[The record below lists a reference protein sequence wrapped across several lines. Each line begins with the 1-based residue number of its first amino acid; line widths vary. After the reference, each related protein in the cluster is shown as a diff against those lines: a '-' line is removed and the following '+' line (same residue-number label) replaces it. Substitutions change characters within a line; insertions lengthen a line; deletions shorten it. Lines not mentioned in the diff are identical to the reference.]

1 MVGTK
6 TRRQSRNKTLS
17 IPQLRKSFH
26 AVESFLSRK
35 LQNGSEKTDD
45 IVKSFRK
52 EWQRHFRKNLSV
64 NAARSYIT
72 HMSEKKQ
79 RGGSSSQLMGSP
91 LDHTTQPGV
100 YGPYGNFLDYVNKG
114 FHVAVPEP
122 GIQQEC
128 GVKDF
133 TPSISPT
140 ISQRAGGRRGFR
152 DLRKTRR
159 GGRRH
164 RQSGG
169 LNPLTGAPFAAE
181 FRPFVAQNPVT
192 FQASLQNS
200 FKAMPAGP
208 SADPVD
214 PAFAYKMPAFM
225 GKIPGADI
233 AGLDRDLLKD
243 VSVPY

>member
-1 MVGTK
+1 M
-6 TRRQSRNKTLS
+6 S

-26 AVESFLSRK
+26 AVESFLSTK
-35 LQNGSEKTDD
+35 LQRGTEKTED

-52 EWQRHFRKNLSV
+52 EWERHFRKSLSV
-64 NAARSYIT
+64 NAARSYIN
-72 HMSEKKQ
+72 HMREKKQ
-79 RGGSSSQLMGSP
+79 RGGSSGGGSGSQLMGAP

-128 GVKDF
+128 GVKDI
-133 TPSISPT
+133 TPVITTS
-140 ISQRAGGRRGFR
+140 ISQRAGGRRSSR
-152 DLRKTRR
+152 QTRR
-159 GGRRH
+159 TKRNQR
-164 RQSGG
+164 GG

-200 FKAMPAGP
+200 FKAMPAPP
-208 SADPVD
+208 SGDPAD
-214 PAFAYKMPAFM
+214 PAFTYKMSPFM
-225 GKIPGADI
+225 GKIPGANI

>member
-1 MVGTK
+1 MAGSK
-6 TRRQSRNKTLS
+6 TRRQSRGKSLS

-26 AVESFLSRK
+26 AVESFLSTK
-35 LQNGSEKTDD
+35 LRNGSNKTEDV
-45 IVKSFRK
+45 VKSFRK

-64 NAARSYIT
+64 NAARSYIN
-72 HMSEKKQ
+72 HMRDKLSQ
-79 RGGSSSQLMGSP
+79 RGGSSNQLSGAA
-91 LDHTTQPGV
+91 LDMTTRPGV

-114 FHVAVPEP
+114 FQVGVPEP

-133 TPSISPT
+133 TPNISST
-140 ISQRAGGRRGFR
+140 ISQRAGA
-152 DLRKTRR
+152 RKTRKNR
-159 GGRRH
+159 KQR
-164 RQSGG
+164 GG

-181 FRPFVAQNPVT
+181 FRPFVAQNPVSI
-192 FQASLQNS
+192 QASIQNN
-200 FKAMPAGP
+200 FKALP
-208 SADPVD
+208 SPPSGDPSD
-214 PAFAYKMPAFM
+214 IAFSYKMPPYI